1 LEGSA
6 LAGFEFSGR
15 SVLVTGASR
24 GIGYAVARGFAAAGA
39 DLAVLADGAD
49 IADAAGSLA
58 ADAGAAVRAL
68 RCDIT
73 DRAAVAAAPATFERI
88 DVLVNNAGLELITP
102 LAEPGTWVEEAF
114 RRIVDINLTGSFF
127 VTRDALPRMP
137 PGSSIIVTASIWA
150 KTAIGG
156 FSAYC
161 ASKHAVLGFT
171 RSIAQELGPRG
182 IRVNAVCPGFIRTGA
197 SMRSVAAE
205 AERTGATEAE
215 VTRDLLRTQA
225 LGGLLEPDDVV
236 STYLFLASDLA
247 RDITGQSLH
256 IDRGDVMD

>member
-1 LEGSA
+1 MS
-6 LAGFEFSGR
+6 GFDFTGR
-15 SVLVTGASR
+15 RVLVTGASR

-39 DLAVLADGAD
+39 DLAILAEGSD
-49 IADAAGSLA
+49 IETAAATLQSETKA
-58 ADAGAAVRAL
+58 RVQAL
-68 RCDIT
+68 RCDIA
-73 DRAAVAAAPATFERI
+73 DRAAVARTIATLERI
-88 DVLVNNAGLELITP
+88 DVLVNNAGIELITP
-102 LAEPGTWVEEAF
+102 LGEEGTRIEENF
-114 RRIVDINLTGSFF
+114 RRIVEINVMGTFF
-127 VTRDALPRMP
+127 VTRDALPLMKQ
-137 PGSSIIVTASIWA
+137 GASIVMTASIWA
-150 KTAIGG
+150 KTAVGG

-182 IRVNAVCPGFIRTGA
+182 IRVNAVCPGFIRTEA

-215 VTRDLLRTQA
+215 VTRDLLRNQA
-225 LGGLLEPDDVV
+225 IGGLLDPADVV